1 MTAILKKEFKSYMHS
16 VVGFLF
22 VAVMIFFFALYA
34 TVYNFASGIPYL
46 SYTLSSILL
55 LFWLAIPILSMRILA
70 EERKQRT
77 DQMILTAPV
86 AVGEIVAG
94 KFLAMAAVFMIP
106 VVLMCAVPLYLCRFG
121 EVPLGETYV
130 VIMAFALYGLA
141 CIAVGLFVSS
151 ITESQVI
158 AAVLTFAILFVTY
171 MMAGIEDLI
180 SSTGNLLTKFLS
192 IFDFQGR
199 FVSMASGILD
209 LTSVV
214 YFVSVIGLMLFL
226 TAQSI
231 QKRRYSVSVHNLSM
245 GAYSSVTVCVVTAL
259 VVILNL
265 IVARLP
271 ERYTNIDVT
280 SNKMY
285 TLTEQ
290 TRDILEALDE
300 EIDIYVIQDEN
311 SADSTVAQTLK
322 GYADA
327 SPHIHVTYIDPVVN
341 PQFIDQYT
349 TGSMTANS
357 VIVESSKRY
366 KVISYQDLYETEI
379 DYTTYQQEVTGY
391 DAEGQITS
399 AIDYCVSEDMP
410 KIYMIAGHNEYTLDA
425 GFQTAIEKENIETE
439 TISLINYDAVPEDAE
454 CVMIHAP
461 ESDLSQDDADKVIA
475 YLEKGGKVLI
485 TTDYAGIELP
495 NLERI
500 VASFGMTLQ
509 NGYAVD
515 NDSNNHYQEPIYLLP
530 QVAYA
535 PETEGLTGAY
545 TYLLA
550 PYAQGIGIVD
560 EETEEITYTKLLTG
574 SDSSL
579 VKTNVGS
586 AVKYTYEE
594 GDIEGPVC
602 VGIKAESVSP
612 TDEGERSVLY
622 VFTSARMFMDN
633 IDMAVSG
640 NNKKLFSNIMG
651 TMAGHETS
659 VSIPAKSY
667 QLEMLIVSAR
677 DMICFGVVMVIAVPI
692 GLIIIGI
699 MIWMGRRKR

>member
-1 MTAILKKEFKSYMHS
+1 M
-16 VVGFLF
+16 
-22 VAVMIFFFALYA
+22 
-34 TVYNFASGIPYL
+34 
-46 SYTLSSILL
+46 
-55 LFWLAIPILSMRILA
+55 
-70 EERKQRT
+70 
-77 DQMILTAPV
+77 
-86 AVGEIVAG
+86 
-94 KFLAMAAVFMIP
+94 
-106 VVLMCAVPLYLCRFG
+106 
-121 EVPLGETYV
+121 
-130 VIMAFALYGLA
+130 
-141 CIAVGLFVSS
+141 
-151 ITESQVI
+151 
-158 AAVLTFAILFVTY
+158 
-171 MMAGIEDLI
+171 
-180 SSTGNLLTKFLS
+180 
-192 IFDFQGR
+192 
-199 FVSMASGILD
+199 
-209 LTSVV
+209 
-214 YFVSVIGLMLFL
+214 
-226 TAQSI
+226 
-231 QKRRYSVSVHNLSM
+231 
-245 GAYSSVTVCVVTAL
+245 TAL

-500 VASFGMTLQ
+500 VAAFGMTLQ

-692 GLIIIGI
+692 GLIITGI